1 MYAAFL
7 GPRHRVTSIHAVAF
21 DPPKRWVTQTPRA
34 AVRVAGD
41 FWRQRH
47 VYNARI
53 APRDRIPL
61 RPNDKQ
67 PRAVLCA
74 PMQGS
79 SQLSG
84 QYHSLN
90 LWYFP
95 LTLSLPLRQAPQYF
109 LVWTELFCAVFKA
122 ATSAL

>member
-7 GPRHRVTSIHAVAF
+7 GPRHRVTPVHAVAF

-34 AVRVAGD
+34 AVEVAGD

-47 VYNARI
+47 VCNVRI
-53 APRDRIPL
+53 APRDHIAL
-61 RPNDKQ
+61 RPNEKQ

-74 PMQGS
+74 LTQGS
-79 SQLSG
+79 PQLLG

-90 LWYFP
+90 LRYFP
-95 LTLSLPLRQAPQYF
+95 LTLSLPIHQAPLSG
-109 LVWTELFCAVFKA
+109 LVGIILCCI
-122 ATSAL
+122 